1 MQGTL
6 GMKTKTLIGCLT
18 IGLLALGQPVRAAG
32 NPASFRSHTASLV
45 EHRHN
50 THEARRPA
58 TFSAR
63 DASGVIP
70 RAIRGG
76 NPMQMLNPFV
86 PAKYGTADESVSLNP
101 DVPGNVNG
109 IKFFSISF

>member
-18 IGLLALGQPVRAAG
+18 TGFLALGQPVRAAG
-32 NPASFRSHTASLV
+32 NPAGVSSHTASF
-45 EHRHN
+45 EHRHQ
-50 THEARRPA
+50 THEVRRPA
-58 TFSAR
+58 TLSAR

-76 NPMQMLNPFV
+76 NPMQMLNPFA
-86 PAKYGTADESVSLNP
+86 PAKYGTADESVSLDPN
-101 DVPGNVNG
+101 VPGKVNG
-109 IKFFSISF
+109 IKFFSVSF